1 MNLRTEET
9 EPTKTLA
16 TFLADLRF
24 EKLPRPV
31 IERTKE
37 LFLDWIASALAGRDA
52 RPVRVLER
60 LAAHMGPREGR
71 ARSWSRAVALP
82 RCLLPW

>member
-9 EPTKTLA
+9 EPTRALA

-31 IERTKE
+31 IERTQE

-52 RPVRVLER
+52 RPPK
-60 LAAHMGPREGR
+60 GT
-71 ARSWSRAVALP
+71 
-82 RCLLPW
+82 